1 MHKGHFKV
9 GTVEGTGS
17 LITMQLGFTPQWIR
31 INNIDD
37 NNSLEWTKDMP
48 DDSGMKTVTDGTISK
63 ITSDG
68 ITPYAGTT
76 GANSLGFTIG
86 TDSDVNVNG
95 QTLEYIAASGES

>member
-17 LITMQLGFTPQWIR
+17 LITIQLGFVPEWVR

-37 NNSLEWTKDMP
+37 ANSLEWTKDMP
-48 DDSGMKTVTDGTISK
+48 DDSGVLTVTNGTISK

-68 ITPYAGTT
+68 ITPYAGTV
-76 GANSLGFTIG
+76 GANSKGFTIG
-86 TDSDVNVNG
+86 ADSDVNVNA